1 MEGIWGGSAGWERKR
16 GSVSGRSERP
26 EAEQGSV
33 GGRGGSVACAG
44 PGSVGA
50 LPDSECRDLYFH
62 HSGLGV
68 TDGVRETDVVPFELV
83 RAEAHPQLLN
93 YGRDWGSWC
102 GCAAGSG
109 PGSGRRSGQRAG
121 AGLGGSRGAG
131 RGRDWA
137 GVRAK
142 RCREAGC
149 GGRRPNSRSA
159 PSRPLVA
166 APLDSTGEG
175 SRLCTASGGMSG

>member
-83 RAEAHPQLLN
+83 RAESHPQLLN
-93 YGRDWGSWC
+93 YGRDWGSWG

-109 PGSGRRSGQRAG
+109 PGSGRGSGQRAG
-121 AGLGGSRGAG
+121 AGLGGSVA
-131 RGRDWA
+131 A
-137 GVRAK
+137 EAAEAAEAK
-142 RCREAGC
+142 RCREAADAEGDARTVEARLP
-149 GGRRPNSRSA
+149 GRSWPPR
-159 PSRPLVA
+159 
-166 APLDSTGEG
+166 
-175 SRLCTASGGMSG
+175 